1 MRIVPPFQC
10 ARLPSARHARRRR
23 KGSSVPVLGDPDMR
37 VDARAARYDRRI
49 PTLPELAMHAC
60 CSRQTAAA
68 ALRTPASRTGA
79 GATISTVCAAVAARM
94 PGIAA
99 WRRFTQLL
107 ASIPDSNDD
116 FGLV

>member
-1 MRIVPPFQC
+1 
-10 ARLPSARHARRRR
+10 
-23 KGSSVPVLGDPDMR
+23 MR

-49 PTLPELAMHAC
+49 PTLPEIVMHAC
-60 CSRQTAAA
+60 CFRQTVAA
-68 ALRTPASRTGA
+68 ALRAPTSRTGA
-79 GATISTVCAAVAARM
+79 GTPVRTVRAAVAARL

>member
-1 MRIVPPFQC
+1 
-10 ARLPSARHARRRR
+10 
-23 KGSSVPVLGDPDMR
+23 MR

-49 PTLPELAMHAC
+49 PILPEIAMQAC
-60 CSRQTAAA
+60 CSRQTVAAA
-68 ALRTPASRTGA
+68 RRTPASRTGA
-79 GATISTVCAAVAARM
+79 SATVRTLCATAAARM

-99 WRRFTQLL
+99 WHRLTQLL